1 MGIFQTDTAET
12 PKNPFS
18 DVEEQCAGY
27 VSEYVLHTF
36 FEKYPYS
43 SSPKKPIFDR
53 LRIKKQAHDTKWQST
68 NSSVINGER
77 V

>member
-1 MGIFQTDTAET
+1 VGIFQTDTAET

-36 FEKYPYS
+36 FEKNIHTQVH
-43 SSPKKPIFDR
+43 PKK
-53 LRIKKQAHDTKWQST
+53 
-68 NSSVINGER
+68 INL
-77 V
+77 